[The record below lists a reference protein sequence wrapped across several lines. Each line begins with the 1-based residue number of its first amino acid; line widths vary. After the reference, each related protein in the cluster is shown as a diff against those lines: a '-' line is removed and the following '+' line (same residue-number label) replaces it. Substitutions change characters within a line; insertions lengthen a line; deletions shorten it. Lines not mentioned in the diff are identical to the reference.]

1 MMDLTSIW
9 LRDVLSYSLQLA
21 VLVAAGAAL
30 ARAFGLRE
38 PRVTHAYWR
47 TLLVIGL
54 VLPFV
59 QPWTP
64 SPPPMV
70 AVAVESTMTIAA
82 DPAAA
87 IVVEPTARFPVL
99 PIVAA
104 LLAGGIALRTLWLLV
119 GAWTLRR
126 LRRESSPL
134 VPAPEPFRIAEGRL
148 GVCAGLLTS
157 TRIAGPITFGLT
169 RPVVIVPPS
178 VMTMSPHVQEAIAYH
193 ELLHVRRRDWV
204 FEIVEEAIRAIFWF
218 HPAIWWLIGRIQL
231 SREQL
236 VDSAAIQ
243 LTESKE
249 RYLDALL
256 VVASTKSPTALVP
269 APLFL
274 RRSLLK
280 RRVAQILQETTM
292 TTRRLITALSASAAA
307 VALVAI
313 AAVRSFPLQAQEP
326 PTAMQQGSAPVYIV
340 KGGDHLLHASM
351 PEYPKRAVEAKV
363 QGDVLLDLV
372 TDERGE
378 VADARVISGPDEL
391 RRAALESALQWHY
404 DLRSTSIQATL
415 RFDLQALASAEHNEF
430 EKRAYAFTRGDE
442 HREKEEFEEN
452 VQLLEHR
459 MVEIERAMADSN
471 LSDQQKDAL
480 KQKYAAEQKLLVKLR
495 SEGGREVEL
504 KKAPLAQPSRVTQ
517 IRSERVTNDT
527 MRELMS
533 RANVKLGDQ
542 LDEVGAKRI
551 AEIAANLDEHLRVR
565 FNDDGKGGIVIVVVN
580 P

>member
-1 MMDLTSIW
+1 MMDITSIW

-21 VLVAAGAAL
+21 LLVGAGAAL
-30 ARAFGLRE
+30 ARAFDLRE

-47 TLLVIGL
+47 LLLAIGL
-54 VLPFV
+54 LLPFV
-59 QPWTP
+59 QPWTHSSSTALTLVAEP
-64 SPPPMV
+64 SV
-70 AVAVESTMTIAA
+70 ATAA
-82 DPAAA
+82 EAGGA
-87 IVVEPTARFPVL
+87 ISIEPISRFPLV
-99 PIVAA
+99 PILAA
-104 LLAGGIALRTLWLLV
+104 LLAGGIVLRTLWLLV

-126 LRRESSPL
+126 LRRQSSPL
-134 VPAPEPFRIAEGRL
+134 EPAPEPFRIAEARL
-148 GVCAGLLTS
+148 GVRAGLLTS
-157 TRIAGPITFGLT
+157 TRVASPITFGLT
-169 RPVVIVPPS
+169 RPVVIIPPS
-178 VMTMSPHVQEAIAYH
+178 VMTMSTHVQEAIAYH
-193 ELLHVRRRDWV
+193 ELLHVRRRDWI
-204 FEIVEEAIRAIFWF
+204 FEILEEAIRAIFWF

-236 VDSAAIQ
+236 VDSAAIT
-243 LTESKE
+243 LTESRE

-307 VALVAI
+307 VALVAT

-326 PTAMQQGSAPVYIV
+326 PAATQQGSAPVQIV

-351 PEYPKRAVEAKV
+351 PEYPKRAAEARV
-363 QGDVLLDLV
+363 QGDVQLDLV

-404 DLRSTSIQATL
+404 DLHSTSVQATL
-415 RFDLQALASAEHNEF
+415 RFDLQGLANVEREHQF
-430 EKRAYAFTRGDE
+430 ENRGYAFTKGKEESPGQRSEHLMVEIKRALEDPNLTDEQREELKLKYADAEKMLMKVHAE
-442 HREKEEFEEN
+442 HREAEE
-452 VQLLEHR
+452 R
-459 MVEIERAMADSN
+459 
-471 LSDQQKDAL
+471 
-480 KQKYAAEQKLLVKLR
+480 
-495 SEGGREVEL
+495 
-504 KKAPLAQPSRVTQ
+504 KAPLAQPSRVTQ

-533 RANVKLGDQ
+533 RANVRIGDQ
-542 LDEVGAKRI
+542 LDETGAKRL
-551 AEIAANLDEHLRVR
+551 AEIAVSLDEHLRVR
-565 FNDDGKGGIVIVVVN
+565 FNDDGKGGVVIVVVN